1 MNNEYRQYLIKNTNS
16 IMQNNCNQVQTQN
29 YIKNHSQSKI
39 QMEITISYP
48 YLFNGIHDDKRPYGY
63 ETSYP
68 KELYL
73 SQQQI
78 DNQKRIP
85 LQNDIR

>member
-16 IMQNNCNQVQTQN
+16 IMQKNCNQVQNQN
-29 YIKNHSQSKI
+29 HIQSESRNIKI
-39 QMEITISYP
+39 EIIKSYP
-48 YLFNGIHDDKRPYGY
+48 YLFNGINDEKKPYGY

-68 KELYL
+68 KEMYL
-73 SQQQI
+73 SQQKG

-85 LQNDIR
+85 LQRNIR

>member
-16 IMQNNCNQVQTQN
+16 IMQNNCNQVQNQN
-29 YIKNHSQSKI
+29 HIKNQNKNI
-39 QMEITISYP
+39 KMEIIKSYP
-48 YLFNGIHDDKRPYGY
+48 YLFNGINDDKHPYGY

-68 KELYL
+68 KEIYL
-73 SQQQI
+73 TEQQRE
-78 DNQKRIP
+78 NQKRIP